1 MKDTQVCAPGI
12 LTSLQR
18 GRLTHLFKKPKLV
31 PSPGESGVVPAVDVV
46 FAVRAVQSEMEEGQ
60 VRIDRG
66 NVDPWGNRQGQD
78 SVCFYSSLLAASS
91 SSWDQLQDAPFS
103 PAASAVG
110 NAGCDIPQAA
120 LLFCLPSALCQT
132 FFRPP
137 PPPPL
142 PRPRQ
147 MERGQDFMWT
157 WDAGDPAR
165 HGAVFRVACQDCGS
179 VQEQESCNLGENQAR
194 GKFGN
199 KRTKMPVP

>member
-137 PPPPL
+137 PPPPTPPAPPDGARAGFHVDL
-142 PRPRQ
+142 GC
-147 MERGQDFMWT
+147 RGPSQT
-157 WDAGDPAR
+157 WCC
-165 HGAVFRVACQDCGS
+165 F
-179 VQEQESCNLGENQAR
+179 
-194 GKFGN
+194 
-199 KRTKMPVP
+199 